1 MFKTGDMVSVIRKE
15 GVWIV
20 KDADERHNNAMMLVY
35 PSTSSGFVLLAV
47 SGVNCQ
53 KVGA

>member
-1 MFKTGDMVSVIRKE
+1 MFKTGDKVSVARKQ

-20 KDADERHNNAMMLVY
+20 KDADERHNNAVMLVH
-35 PSTSSGFVLLAV
+35 PLEASGFVLMAV
-47 SGVNCQ
+47 RSDDCQ